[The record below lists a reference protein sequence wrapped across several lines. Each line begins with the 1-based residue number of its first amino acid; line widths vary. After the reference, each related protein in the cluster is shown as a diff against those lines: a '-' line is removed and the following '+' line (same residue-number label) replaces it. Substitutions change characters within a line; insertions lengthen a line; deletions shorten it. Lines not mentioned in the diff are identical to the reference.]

1 MTTYVLDASAWIRL
15 FVPDGPIPVGLE
27 EAVGRAERG
36 EAILA
41 APDLVLVEIAHV
53 LHKKRSAVGLA
64 AADFVRLWKDVLR
77 LPVDIVPV
85 RDDLDSALELAVQLN
100 LTVHDACY
108 AALARRLGGRL
119 ITADDRLARAAR
131 RAGLSA

>member
-15 FVPDGPIPVGLE
+15 FVPDGPIPAGLE
-27 EAVGRAERG
+27 DAVGKAERG
-36 EAILA
+36 EAVLA

-53 LHKKRSAVGLA
+53 LHRKRVATGLLQP
-64 AADFVRLWKDVLR
+64 DFERLWKDALR

-85 RDDLDSALELAVQLN
+85 RDDIDGAIELAAKLN
-100 LTVHDACY
+100 LTVYDACY
-108 AALARRLGGRL
+108 AALARRLGARL

-131 RAGLSA
+131 RAGLSV

>member
-15 FVPDGPIPVGLE
+15 FVPDGPIPAGLE
-27 EAVGRAERG
+27 EAVGRTERG
-36 EAILA
+36 EAVLA

-53 LHKKRSAVGLA
+53 LHRKRSAAGLSDP
-64 AADFVRLWKDVLR
+64 DFARLWKDVLR

-85 RDDLDSALELAVQLN
+85 RDDIDGALQLASELN
-100 LTVHDACY
+100 LTVYDACY
-108 AALARRLGGRL
+108 AALARRLGARL

-131 RAGLSA
+131 RAGLAS

>member
-1 MTTYVLDASAWIRL
+1 MMTYVLDASAWIRL
-15 FVPDGPIPVGLE
+15 FVPDGPIPAGLE
-27 EAVGRAERG
+27 EAVGGAERG
-36 EAILA
+36 EAILT
-41 APDLVLVEIAHV
+41 APDLALVEIAHV
-53 LHKKRSAVGLA
+53 LHRKRA
-64 AADFVRLWKDVLR
+64 AGGIPAEEFARLWKDVRR
-77 LPVDIVPV
+77 LPVDTVPV

-100 LTVHDACY
+100 LTVYDACY